1 MDKSDHAL
9 TRRRFLGAVG
19 TGALGL
25 GLAACGSAGGSG
37 STGSSTVPKGGSS
50 AKLPDWLAA
59 KAKSFQGHTLNVIAS
74 QQYFQTT
81 NADFTA
87 ACQAFAQQTGTTV
100 NVSVL
105 NVDTGNIVPR
115 EDAAVK
121 AGNPPDCAFIDPSRF
136 AAQYYQLG
144 DIVPVNSAVQ
154 DMVAHYGQPMSIN
167 ELYLKLGPN
176 KDWYGI
182 PFFSLINGWFARK
195 DWLQA
200 KGIKAKEFVPGP
212 ITLDKLRD
220 IALELS
226 DPSQQRY
233 GWGLTF
239 NNGGDGGGTISWV
252 LNAYGAAVNDDT
264 GKKVI
269 FGQGQ
274 YAEPTKE
281 AINWLVETYSSPKYK
296 NMLPPGVQ
304 GWTDTSNNEAWL
316 ANTIG
321 VTQNAYSLYA
331 QSKATGNPVYHETLL
346 FNGPIGPAVKKP
358 LLFGGC
364 EAFVIFKGAKEPQ
377 LAEVLAQYVAYG
389 AGFLQMVKDSVGLV
403 LPAYEQVWNSN
414 SYYTKGDPA
423 FKPQFQ
429 GLTQPVPIAT
439 TTGLHFP
446 QTASSAGQAVTS
458 TYVLNDMLGSIV
470 NKKATMSDAIATA
483 QQRMKSIFEQQGF
496 PQS

>member
-1 MDKSDHAL
+1 MEKHDPGL
-9 TRRRFLGAVG
+9 TRRRFLGAM
-19 TGALGL
+19 GAGAVSL
-25 GLAACGSAGGSG
+25 GLAACGSSGGSG
-37 STGSSTVPKGGSS
+37 SSSNAPHPKGASS
-50 AKLPDWLAA
+50 AQLPDWLASKA
-59 KAKSFQGHTLNVIAS
+59 KAYQGRTLNVIAS

-81 NADFTA
+81 NTDFLN

-100 NVSVL
+100 NASVL

-154 DMVAHYGQPMSIN
+154 DMVTHYGQPMSID
-167 ELYLKLGPN
+167 ERYLKLGPN

-195 DWLQA
+195 DWLKE
-200 KGIKAKEFVPGP
+200 KGIKTSEFSPGP

-220 IALELS
+220 IALEIS

-239 NNGGDGGGTISWV
+239 NNSGDGGGTISWV
-252 LNAYGAAVNDDT
+252 LNSYGAAVNDDT
-264 GKKVI
+264 GTKVI
-269 FGQGQ
+269 FGEGK
-274 YAEPTKE
+274 YADPTKE

-296 NMLPPGVQ
+296 NMLPPGVF
-304 GWTDTSNNEAWL
+304 GWGDTSNNEAWL
-316 ANTIG
+316 AETIG
-321 VTQNAYSLYA
+321 FTQNAYSLYA
-331 QSKATGNPVYHETLL
+331 QSHATGNPVYNETLL

-364 EAFVIFKGAKEPQ
+364 EAFVIFKGAKEPE
-377 LAEVLAQYVAYG
+377 LAEILAQYVAFG
-389 AGFLQMVKDSVGLV
+389 QGFLQMVKDSVGLV
-403 LPAYEQVWNSN
+403 LPAYQQVWHSHP
-414 SYYTKGDPA
+414 YYLNGDKA
-423 FKPQFQ
+423 FKAQYQ
-429 GLTQPVPIAT
+429 GLTQPVPITT
-439 TTGLHFP
+439 TTGLNFP

-458 TYVLNDMLGSIV
+458 TYVLNDMLGDIV
-470 NKKATMSDAIATA
+470 NKKATMSEAISTA
-483 QQRMKSIFEQQGF
+483 QQRMKSIFTQQGF